1 MQQVL
6 AEKILPRR
14 STLADLSLIVLGSL
28 FVAAFAQLSIP
39 LPFTPVPITGQ
50 TFAVLLVGMVLGPR
64 RGAMALLAYLAEG
77 AAGLPVF
84 AEMGSGVATLLGPRG
99 GYLVGFVAA
108 AWLVGLLAERGFDRS
123 LIKTLAAMALGNAVI
138 YFFGV
143 LWLSR
148 FVSGFVGDQGALA
161 LGMYPFLIG
170 DAIKASLAAMLL
182 PSAWKLI
189 GPR

>member
-148 FVSGFVGDQGALA
+148 FVSGLVGDQGALA